1 MSEGLNGVS
10 DESGLRETVGTVSV
24 VCRVKLPGFESPSGT
39 YQVLSLRLN
48 FFIRGDDSSHT

>member
-48 FFIRGDDSSHT
+48 FFIYKGR